1 MKVKLELFSA
11 NAKNYFYT
19 ILCYFFFCIFHNC
32 ILSVIVRFGFAAQL
46 ITRESVNTGLTEF
59 LIE

>member
-1 MKVKLELFSA
+1 MKANLKLFSA
-11 NAKNYFYT
+11 SAKNYLYV
-19 ILCYFFFCIFHNC
+19 ILCYFFAFFTQ
-32 ILSVIVRFGFAAQL
+32 LDRKYLIVRFGFAAQL